1 MSSNFKMNDLN
12 KGVGKNSNDF
22 EKRTLNYKIF
32 LGVLF
37 LVVIVVGVIYFY
49 NPSEEIGETNAGEEK
64 IVVKNTDDCYKYFD
78 DDKLEKC
85 LEFRNVDLAITNKD
99 VSYCEKVSDSVVK
112 EKCIEVAGAK

>member
-22 EKRTLNYKIF
+22 EKRTFNYKIF

-49 NPSEEIGETNAGEEK
+49 DPSEEIGETNIQEEK

-78 DDKLEKC
+78 DDKLTQC
-85 LEFRNVDLAITNKD
+85 LNVRNVELAFVNKD
-99 VSYCEKVSDSVVK
+99 VSYCEKISDSSIK
-112 EKCIEVAGAK
+112 EKCVGAVESK